1 MKARLQVNV
10 AVSRRRRQRRNI
22 GTVGSVAHAP
32 ENLIAAR
39 LRRLSVATEKTRTGL
54 TALFSGPSGTG
65 KTMAATL
72 ARSLGKKVH
81 RVDLSDRTEK
91 FIGETEKNLSRV
103 FSEARKQNAILF
115 FDEADALFGK
125 RTEVAD
131 SHDRFANQE
140 VSYLLARMERHR
152 GIVILSTN
160 GQTEIDPATLR
171 RFRAVVRVPTS
182 KAALDAALDK
192 A

>member
-1 MKARLQVNV
+1 MQARLKVNV
-10 AVSRRRRQRRNI
+10 AVSRGRRQRRNH
-22 GTVGSVAHAP
+22 GTLGSVAHAP
-32 ENLIAAR
+32 GNLIAAR
-39 LRRLSVATEKTRTGL
+39 LRRLSVLTRKNRTGL

-65 KTMAATL
+65 KTMATTL
-72 ARSLGKKVH
+72 ARSLGKKVY

-91 FIGETEKNLSRV
+91 FIGETEKNLSRA

-160 GQTEIDPATLR
+160 GRTKIDPAIVR
-171 RFRAVVRVPTS
+171 RFDAIVRS
-182 KAALDAALDK
+182 S
-192 A
+192 

>member
-1 MKARLQVNV
+1 MQARLHVNV

-22 GTVGSVAHAP
+22 GTVGSVAPAP

-39 LRRLSVATEKTRTGL
+39 LRRLSVATRKNRTGL

-72 ARSLGKKVH
+72 ARSLGKKIH
-81 RVDLSDRTEK
+81 RVDLSDRTEN
-91 FIGETEKNLSRV
+91 FIGETEKNLSRA

-131 SHDRFANQE
+131 SHDAFANQE

-160 GQTEIDPATLR
+160 GGT
-171 RFRAVVRVPTS
+171 
-182 KAALDAALDK
+182 
-192 A
+192 